1 MLNLDKFKNILKD
14 NGVTNMSE
22 KDILDLRDRQ
32 DQMAEIFFDMWLTKL
47 NANKKE
53 L

>member
-1 MLNLDKFKNILKD
+1 MK

-32 DQMAEIFFDMWLTKL
+32 DQMAEIFFDMWLTKV
-47 NANKKE
+47 NVDKKE